1 MPKKNIKTYAF
12 DIDGVICSLTN
23 GDYLS
28 ALPNKKAI
36 KKINQ
41 IYSEGNK
48 VIVFTARYM
57 GRTNNNP
64 EKAKKIG
71 YEQTVN
77 QLKNWGLMFDELFMG
92 KPSYDVFIDDK
103 AYNYDE
109 NWIKKI

>member
-23 GDYLS
+23 GDYLN

-77 QLKNWGLMFDELFMG
+77 QLKNWGVKFTLL
-92 KPSYDVFIDDK
+92 I
-103 AYNYDE
+103 
-109 NWIKKI
+109 IKKPYFDFF